1 MARGNIFSTWPS
13 VSNCLSTGMSAEAFS
28 DRFAVDMVV
37 LVYVRVFFWIILSAT
52 GTCHRY
58 SASEVTTLWRYTNLF
73 IIIIIIFLTPVLNS
87 RGKKKLRYA
96 I

>member
-1 MARGNIFSTWPS
+1 
-13 VSNCLSTGMSAEAFS
+13 MSAEAFC

-73 IIIIIIFLTPVLNS
+73 IIIIIIIIIANEYKQS
-87 RGKKKLRYA
+87 ERKL
-96 I
+96 IP